1 MVFKIYYQPTKAQN
15 PKRENTRSMYVKAD
29 SKVIVMNAVEHQT
42 DYNIEQVEALDDAT
56 LEYEKQNPDFKL
68 TEFDK

>member
-1 MVFKIYYQPTKAQN
+1 MVFKIYYQPTKTQN
-15 PKRENTRSMYVKAD
+15 PKRENTRSMYVEAD
-29 SKVIVMNAVEHQT
+29 SKVTVMNAVEHQT

-68 TEFDK
+68 TEFNK

>member
-1 MVFKIYYQPTKAQN
+1 
-15 PKRENTRSMYVKAD
+15 MYVEAD
-29 SKVIVMNAVEHQT
+29 SKVTVMNAVEHQT

>member
-15 PKRENTRSMYVKAD
+15 PKRENTRSMYVEAD
-29 SKVIVMNAVEHQT
+29 SKVTVMNAVEHQT
-42 DYNIEQVEALDDAT
+42 NYNIEQVEALDDAT

>member
-1 MVFKIYYQPTKAQN
+1 MVFKIYYQPTKMQN
-15 PKRENTRSMYVKAD
+15 PKRENTRSMYVEAD
-29 SKVIVMNAVEHQT
+29 SKVTVMNAVEHQT

-68 TEFDK
+68 TEFDE